1 MDDSKISVGAA
12 IARVAAAVGAINK
25 DETNKEQGFKF
36 RSIEAITDKVRPLL
50 ALHGVVIVPNVVA
63 FEYSEQISRSGAKG
77 IRCVARMSYEV
88 IGPDGGS
95 VIGGMLGEAVDYGDK
110 STSKAVQMAFK
121 YFLTELLTI
130 GSGDAEADLH
140 TPDLGMAA
148 ATEPA
153 IPLGE
158 VMRRRMNKYKTQL
171 NRATGGDKE
180 VATKLWADILALHGF
195 GPGEAPG
202 TIEELDAIEPD
213 VEKAVAELRPTLDKP
228 EG

>member
-1 MDDSKISVGAA
+1 MDDSKISVGEAV
-12 IARVAAAVGAINK
+12 ARVASEVGAINK

-50 ALHGVVIVPNVVA
+50 ARHGVVIVPNVVS
-63 FEYSEQISRSGAKG
+63 FDYSEQVSKGGARG
-77 IRCVARMSYEV
+77 IRCVANMAYQIV
-88 IGPDGGS
+88 GPDGS
-95 VIGGMLGEAVDYGDK
+95 WITGGMLGEAVDYGDK

-148 ATEPA
+148 ASEPA
-153 IPLGE
+153 MPLGE

-171 NRATGGDKE
+171 NRATRGDKE
-180 VATKLWADILALHGF
+180 VATKAWADILALHGF

-202 TIEELDAIEPD
+202 TMEELDAIEPD
-213 VEKAVAELRPTLDKP
+213 VVRAVSDLAQSEI
-228 EG
+228 GGVQ